1 LRSNSGGEWLT
12 RDLRKYSRQTTLR
25 LILGGIALALV
36 VGGGLVY
43 LIYGPGGGGGFLLSC
58 IGIGLFP
65 VVLILVFLQVIDW
78 IVKRANRE

>member
-1 LRSNSGGEWLT
+1 MS
-12 RDLRKYSRQTTLR
+12 RDLRKYGRQTSLR
-25 LILGGIALALV
+25 LVLGGIAIALI

-43 LIYGPGGGGGFLLSC
+43 LFYGAGGGGGFALSC

-65 VVLILVFLQVIDW
+65 VLLILIFLQVIDW